1 MGWHNDIERRSRI
14 IPCCQLQWLCINL
27 VPLSLKWNSNM
38 QFFQN
43 IISTC
48 GVSSHDQAK
57 QALFQRNLM
66 ISRNISREPEE
77 IRLIRIKWKK
87 QRAYSCIIS
96 AKCNNCGVFDEWL
109 FLTPR
114 NNTCY
119 FIIACIS
126 TEFQRISHHLIN
138 LVPMITGR

>member
-1 MGWHNDIERRSRI
+1 M
-14 IPCCQLQWLCINL
+14 
-27 VPLSLKWNSNM
+27 LSIAMTLRKSCSSITEAEHNM

-77 IRLIRIKWKK
+77 IRLIRSK
-87 QRAYSCIIS
+87 
-96 AKCNNCGVFDEWL
+96 
-109 FLTPR
+109 
-114 NNTCY
+114 
-119 FIIACIS
+119 
-126 TEFQRISHHLIN
+126 
-138 LVPMITGR
+138 